1 MDKKRT
7 KQMDNP
13 MFVDEETIPMVNQ
26 DEDYYDHHRT
36 PDTSRIEDRNTIIKS
51 KRPSK
56 TVFKDQANP

>member
-1 MDKKRT
+1 
-7 KQMDNP
+7 MDNP

-56 TVFKDQANP
+56 TVFKDQTNP